1 MESIETLRH
10 PPAGRDVEATGAVI
24 EAAGLR
30 KVFGEQAAVDG
41 LDLSI
46 ERGEVFGL
54 LGPNGAGK
62 TTTIRMLTTLLAPS
76 AGTAR
81 VCGFD
86 VTTQPSEVRRRIG
99 YVMQTVAYRGLLTG
113 RECVEI
119 EAALYHLPRR
129 EIGARAEAALEAVGM
144 LIHADRRWVTYSGGM
159 KKRLDLAC
167 GLLHSPEVLVLDE
180 PSLGLDVQSRH
191 NVWDYVRNRRDDGAT
206 ILLAT
211 NYLDE
216 ADRLCD
222 RVAIIDDGRVVV
234 EGSPTELKRSVGAD
248 VVEVATP
255 AADRLRRAIDGERWV
270 KEIVAGEHGGLRVYV
285 EDASL
290 ALPAVMRAGLEHGI
304 ELERVTYSQPSLDDV
319 FLLHTGREL
328 REAETAS

>member
-1 MESIETLRH
+1 MS
-10 PPAGRDVEATGAVI
+10 AVI
-24 EAAGLR
+24 ETIGLR
-30 KVFGEQAAVDG
+30 KSFGEHLAIDG
-41 LDLSI
+41 LDLQV
-46 ERGEVFGL
+46 ERGDVFGL

-62 TTTIRMLTTLLAPS
+62 TTTIRMLTTLLAPT

-81 VCGFD
+81 VSGFD
-86 VTTQPSEVRRRIG
+86 VMAQPAEVRRRIG

-119 EAALYHLPRR
+119 EASLYHLPRR
-129 EIGARAEAALEAVGM
+129 EVPARATAVLDAVGM
-144 LIHADRRWVTYSGGM
+144 LGHADRRWTTYSGGM

-191 NVWDYVRNRRDDGAT
+191 QVWEYVADRRAGGAT

-216 ADRLCD
+216 ADRLCNK
-222 RVAIIDDGRVVV
+222 VAIIDRGRVVV
-234 EGSPTELKRSVGAD
+234 EGTPSELKRAVGAD
-248 VVEVATP
+248 VVQVATREP
-255 AADRLRRAIDGERWV
+255 DRLRRAIAEERWV
-270 KEIVAGEHGGLRVYV
+270 KEIVAAAGGDLHVYV
-285 EDASL
+285 EDAAI
-290 ALPAVMRAGLEHGI
+290 ALPSIMRLGLEHRI

-328 REAETAS
+328 REAEMAS

>member
-1 MESIETLRH
+1 MT
-10 PPAGRDVEATGAVI
+10 AVI
-24 EAAGLR
+24 EAESLVRSYGDHR
-30 KVFGEQAAVDG
+30 AVDH
-41 LDLSI
+41 LDLSV

-62 TTTIRMLTTLLAPS
+62 TTTIRMLTTLLAPN

-86 VTTQPSEVRRRIG
+86 VAREPGEVRRRIG
-99 YVMQTVAYRGLLTG
+99 HVMQLVAWRGMLTG

-119 EAALYHLPRR
+119 EAALYHVPRAKCR
-129 EIGARAEAALEAVGM
+129 ARAEEVLELVGLM
-144 LIHADRRWVTYSGGM
+144 SAADRMWTEYSGGM

-167 GLLHSPEVLVLDE
+167 GLLHHPEVLVLDE

-191 NVWDYVRNRRDDGAT
+191 RIWEHIRDLQREGVT
-206 ILLAT
+206 VLIAT

-222 RVAIIDDGRVVV
+222 RLTIIDEGRVVV
-234 EGSPTELKRSVGAD
+234 TGTPEDLKRAVGAD
-248 VVEVATP
+248 VVQVVTSSAQQ
-255 AADRLRRAIDGERWV
+255 LRDAIDAEPWV
-270 KEIVAGEHGGLRVYV
+270 QRVVEPESGVLQVYV
-285 EDASL
+285 EDASVAIPAIMQL
-290 ALPAVMRAGLEHGI
+290 AVARGVALD
-304 ELERVTYSQPSLDDV
+304 RVTYSQPTLDDV

-328 REAETAS
+328 REEGA